1 MPPDFEIPGYSAG
14 TWTIDPSH
22 SEAAFSVRH
31 ALLTTVRGR
40 FSRFSGQLTTAE
52 DPMKSEVAAEIDMKS
67 IGTGNAKRDN
77 GLRAR
82 DFFETEKYPVT
93 TYRSTSLE
101 PDGDGFL
108 VRGDLTCHGVT
119 AEVPLRL
126 ALKGFG
132 GNRVTFTA
140 TGELSR
146 KTFGVSIGL
155 PLDGGGVVV
164 GDKISV
170 ALAIRATLD
179 RQPRHR

>member
-1 MPPDFEIPGYSAG
+1 MRRQSNRRPILPFSQNAATLESPRSSYCQAK
-14 TWTIDPSH
+14 PLH
-22 SEAAFSVRH
+22 S
-31 ALLTTVRGR
+31 
-40 FSRFSGQLTTAE
+40 
-52 DPMKSEVAAEIDMKS
+52 PVARNHGIS
-67 IGTGNAKRDN
+67 TGNAKRDG

-108 VRGDLTCHGVT
+108 LRGDLTCHGVT

-126 ALKGFG
+126 TLEGFG
-132 GNRVTFTA
+132 DARVAFTA
-140 TGELSR
+140 TGELNR
-146 KTFGVSIGL
+146 TTFGVGIGL

-170 ALAIRATLD
+170 ALAIQATLD
-179 RQPRHR
+179 